1 MAKGDTHSRNPLK
14 GKHSANK
21 QSRKSR
27 YFQNTFEK
35 GGYVHLIENGK
46 DFFGQ
51 IAIVKKDG
59 LFLDVPDDPEDYYF
73 YENNFV
79 IRNVKPVSDLH
90 IEILK
95 RYRDTLNPVRKFMI
109 ESPKLSV
116 RIIKENGF
124 DPRDLEQMKGAV
136 VPELLSDTQW
146 IHWKRRVEKLL
157 RIPQTPSDQ
166 HHSPT
171 TGNSDF
177 LIKPQDFIVRVQTF
191 NCSNKNHT
199 LLPIQ
204 AELLTRSFDGKSLS
218 SILIP
223 AGYCKECKHFY
234 ILSSIFMQKSLFMKG
249 ALCDVVFEKDLHTY
263 LLTRR
268 IDSGKL
274 AQESIMK
281 KCGYTVSNMTGL
293 NDQERSNLLGQIIK
307 HGILSQKEVESFLN
321 WLIHLNSTNPLQTE
335 AVAKWRD
342 DLESISKKAKG
353 TIVPIHRIILN

>member
-1 MAKGDTHSRNPLK
+1 MATAVTRSSNLSK
-14 GKHSANK
+14 GKQNNKK
-21 QSRKSR
+21 QSRKSK
-27 YFQNTFEK
+27 YLQNTFQQ
-35 GGYVHLIENGK
+35 GGYVHLTEDGK

-51 IAIVKKDG
+51 ITIVEKDG

-73 YENNFV
+73 YENDFV
-79 IRNVKPVSDLH
+79 IQNIKPVSALH

-95 RYRDTLNPVRKFMI
+95 RYRDTLNPVRKLMI

-116 RIIKENGF
+116 RIIKENGY

-136 VPELLSDTQW
+136 VPELLSETQW

-166 HHSPT
+166 HHPPT
-171 TGNSDF
+171 TGNGDF

-218 SILIP
+218 SVLIP

-234 ILSSIFMQKSLFMKG
+234 ILSSIFLQKSLFMKG
-249 ALCDVVFEKDLHTY
+249 ALCDVVLEKDLHTY
-263 LLTRR
+263 LSTKRM
-268 IDSGKL
+268 DSGEL

-281 KCGYTVSNMTGL
+281 RCGYSVSSMTGL
-293 NDQERSNLLGQIIK
+293 DDQERSELLGQIIK
-307 HGILSQKEVESFLN
+307 QGILSQKEVESFLN

-335 AVAKWRD
+335 AVAKWRK
-342 DLESISKKAKG
+342 DLEAMSKKAKG